1 MKKVILCVIVLAAML
16 SVAYATPFQTIG
28 MLRTPDA
35 YVLPHKA
42 AEILLVGYY
51 RDVVKPDYVVT
62 PDRKRPEFVPYGI
75 LGVGL
80 FDRAELAVFGGDEV
94 FFMNLKIKLI
104 QETNKI
110 PQISA
115 GMDNIFSPVDFHRA
129 QDHTPTTDPGW
140 EYADHPDKWA
150 YEYYSPYLV
159 GSKQVVFGGVN
170 WMFNLGIGSN
180 RFVGQDPDPRMTN
193 GLFMSVELSP
203 LKNLA
208 LQGEYSG
215 HDVNVGMKYMYKN
228 FGIRASVQNIDD
240 YFKSN
245 GYEENIRAA
254 IGLSYLFD
262 KYAEGKRVRPDL
274 SEYAANVVT
283 GDEVVINDVPDDN
296 GTVAVGDNGTT
307 SGDTGLTTG
316 DTGTTVDTG
325 TTSDTGTTT
334 GDTGTTG
341 NTTTVTGD
349 TGTTTGDTGTTVT
362 DVTVDT
368 GTVTTGDTVDDGT
381 TITLNNPSDTLAN
394 PGVVVTQTN
403 YKELSPEVKD
413 LLAELRNLREQRMKA
428 QKALEDLRKWLQEQ
442 KK

>member
-51 RDVVKPDYVVT
+51 RDVVKPQYMDM
-62 PDRKRPEFVPYGI
+62 DEFGNFVPYGM

-80 FDRAELAVFGGDEV
+80 FDRVELGLFAGDDV
-94 FFMNLKIKLI
+94 YFMNLKVKVI

-110 PQISA
+110 PQVSV
-115 GMDNIFSPVDFHRA
+115 GMDNIFSPVNRHRT
-129 QDHTPTTDPGW
+129 QDHTPTTAPGW
-140 EYADHPDKWA
+140 EYADHPDKA
-150 YEYYSPYLV
+150 SYEYYSPYIV

-170 WMFNLGIGSN
+170 WMFNLGVGTN
-180 RFVGQDPDPRMTN
+180 RFIGWDQRARIWN
-193 GLFMSVELSP
+193 GLFYSIELSP

-208 LQGEYSG
+208 LQGEFSG
-215 HDVNVGMKYMYKN
+215 HEFNAGIKYSYKN
-228 FGIRASVQNIDD
+228 FGLKVGIEALEDFVKD
-240 YFKSN
+240 N
-245 GYEENIRAA
+245 GYEDNLRVAV
-254 IGLSYLFD
+254 GLSYLFD
-262 KYAEGKRVRPDL
+262 EYAEGKRVRPDL

-362 DVTVDT
+362 DVAVDT
-368 GTVTTGDTVDDGT
+368 GTVTTGDTVTDGT